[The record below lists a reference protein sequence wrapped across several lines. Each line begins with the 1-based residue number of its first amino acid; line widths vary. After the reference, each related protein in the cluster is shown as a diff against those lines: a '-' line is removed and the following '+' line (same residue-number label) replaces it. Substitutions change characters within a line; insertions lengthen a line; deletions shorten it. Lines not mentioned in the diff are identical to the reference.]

1 VCFEQGVTFL
11 RVACVL
17 CGLRRQRKILRREL
31 IQQHEGDGHFAV
43 VVFWVCRRGGKE
55 GQIRKKSVMRGK
67 AYTTE
72 ERIQILGTV
81 EAGGRI
87 KAVCQENQI
96 AEQTLRRWKRQLGRA
111 DASETLR
118 REQQEN
124 KNRESASRE
133 AWSGRVR
140 A

>member
-1 VCFEQGVTFL
+1 
-11 RVACVL
+11 
-17 CGLRRQRKILRREL
+17 
-31 IQQHEGDGHFAV
+31 
-43 VVFWVCRRGGKE
+43 
-55 GQIRKKSVMRGK
+55 MRGK

-118 REQQEN
+118 REQQEK
-124 KNRESASRE
+124 KNRELKKILVDSLLVGRVLDSVYRKSPAPRE